1 MSLWIEMGR
10 RNCLPLQPF
19 WRVCPRKHEQVV
31 MNFLR
36 EIRFSKLIIYGFFPP
51 LPSSSLF
58 DYCMFFF
65 VATSVRSKI
74 CYRQETAV
82 RTVAQTLGG
91 IAVFRFPCL
100 LFEIWFCLIRA
111 RNSSLQGDSNSL
123 GSRNRRDPCW
133 SLPLRSLQCKK
144 VNERSISTWWRLCSN
159 VWHRCARRTWPCPFC
174 TARSS
179 RGLPPSSVVL
189 DLVLLLS
196 KNLSKISQSSIPKVK
211 CIHFPPQSFASITLN
226 TLKVR
231 NGHRQLHRHL
241 DGVRGVLHQR
251 RLPQPRPRNLPQV
264 RMQGPHPDGGRSF
277 NEHLVIT
284 CFFLRKANIVFIP
297 ALFPSKNHWQY

>member
-1 MSLWIEMGR
+1 MSRWSWISWGKF
-10 RNCLPLQPF
+10 N
-19 WRVCPRKHEQVV
+19 
-31 MNFLR
+31 
-36 EIRFSKLIIYGFFPP
+36 RFSKLIIYGFFPP
-51 LPSSSLF
+51 SPSSSLF
-58 DYCMFFF
+58 DYCMFVF

-100 LFEIWFCLIRA
+100 LFEIWFCLIQA

-196 KNLSKISQSSIPKVK
+196 KNLSKIWQSSIPKAMYSLPSP
-211 CIHFPPQSFASITLN
+211 IHRFDKSHSQILG
-226 TLKVR
+226 KVEY
-231 NGHRQLHRHL
+231 GW
-241 DGVRGVLHQR
+241 GPIFKVVL
-251 RLPQPRPRNLPQV
+251 
-264 RMQGPHPDGGRSF
+264 
-277 NEHLVIT
+277 E
-284 CFFLRKANIVFIP
+284 C
-297 ALFPSKNHWQY
+297 

>member
-31 MNFLR
+31 INFLR

-51 LPSSSLF
+51 SPSSSLF
-58 DYCMFFF
+58 DYCMFVF
-65 VATSVRSKI
+65 VATSVRSKN

-100 LFEIWFCLIRA
+100 LFEIWFWLIRA

-144 VNERSISTWWRLCSN
+144 VNERSISTWWRLCSALCLTQ
-159 VWHRCARRTWPCPFC
+159 VCSA
-174 TARSS
+174 
-179 RGLPPSSVVL
+179 
-189 DLVLLLS
+189 DLTV
-196 KNLSKISQSSIPKVK
+196 P
-211 CIHFPPQSFASITLN
+211 
-226 TLKVR
+226 
-231 NGHRQLHRHL
+231 
-241 DGVRGVLHQR
+241 VLHGAIIEGVATLIC
-251 RLPQPRPRNLPQV
+251 RLGSRLVALKEPQ
-264 RMQGPHPDGGRSF
+264 
-277 NEHLVIT
+277 
-284 CFFLRKANIVFIP
+284 
-297 ALFPSKNHWQY
+297 